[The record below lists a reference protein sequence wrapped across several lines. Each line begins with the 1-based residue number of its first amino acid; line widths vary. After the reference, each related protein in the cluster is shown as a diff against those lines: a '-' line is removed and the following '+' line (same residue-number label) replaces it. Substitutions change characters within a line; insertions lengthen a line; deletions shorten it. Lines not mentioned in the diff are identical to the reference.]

1 MQNHLFIGLG
11 GFGGKTLAEI
21 RKYAHLEKDRLKE
34 DPHNAPNVDYL
45 YVDSSEDVYRDSAL
59 WRVLGENVSLTPS
72 DRILI
77 RDGNIADAVNQID
90 QLPHFANWTGDSESL
105 RGRLEGQGGSDGA
118 NQRRRFGRFLF
129 SSNATPFLT
138 KVRDKITNLGEHNE
152 CTIHIFATFAGGTG
166 GGSLIDAITIIR
178 NHFTDELNFPIF
190 VYGYVTSRDEED
202 SDIGG
207 FFFANQ
213 YAVLRD
219 LNALMLG
226 KYRPQLLSKNHE
238 SPIPDRKYIN
248 LVSLITPTNRTNV
261 KFPPSAQV
269 KATGQWVYQRVL
281 ASAANQIPSGKP
293 QKAFTGEDV
302 FSGNDAYEKNRQGER
317 VRSNRFGTLGIKRWR
332 IPEEEIQEALMLDYL
347 DQVFNQVIYNRWDQK
362 RGYITDHS
370 DSPVGP
376 DDILDAIAMNSP
388 EAWSLSN
395 EEGYRTFQQDWEAES
410 RAVAFADN
418 LNDSINRL
426 ASHLQEYAHGK
437 LRDAGVQPYFEARKA
452 GVEQDATKALR
463 ELNIWIDEQWKA
475 GKIGINQLA
484 ETIQQLSATLEARGK
499 QFTDDSQVESTL
511 PSQVIDRWSNRAAK
525 IGWLA
530 KLFGAETKMFKR
542 FSRDIANS
550 YIALTRKEAFSY
562 AAKLAEHIQSNVE
575 QLGGSLRQTRLKLEN
590 VLEGIKDNREPL
602 LDHHAMERDNDEIVF
617 DPDHYDQFWATM
629 RGDRINLDN
638 LARECRAQLLEDQTF
653 SRLETLHGRSVENVR
668 SSLES
673 KVGPFIQIGHANA
686 AEYNPKLAGIK
697 LLGGKILDLFAN
709 SENENLR
716 LKVESF
722 VGSAVTLAKRK
733 KSEKQPKALDPDF
746 GSEQLPNMSLLI
758 FHPTSF
764 PYKEAKENLEE
775 LFEKSL
781 DAGKA
786 YFVDAGD
793 PADLRCFS
801 MDVAMPVRML
811 DVVHELK
818 PHYLQKIESP
828 DGIYFCH
835 LDFDAQSDGSHPDL
849 LAPTG
854 PLAEEGSQ

>member
-1 MQNHLFIGLG
+1 MKNHLFIGLG

-45 YVDSSEDVYRDSAL
+45 YVDSSEDVYNDSAL

-77 RDGNIADAVNQID
+77 RDGNITDAVNQID
-90 QLPHFANWTGDSESL
+90 QLPHFAKWTGDSESL

-138 KVRDKITNLGEHNE
+138 KVREKITDLGEHNE
-152 CTIHIFATFAGGTG
+152 CSIHIFATLAGGTG
-166 GGSLIDAITIIR
+166 SGSLIDAITIIR

-226 KYRPQLLSKNHE
+226 KYRPQLLSENQE
-238 SPIPDRKYIN
+238 RPIPDRKYIEY
-248 LVSLITPTNRTNV
+248 VSLITPTNRSNV

-281 ASAANQIPSGKP
+281 ATAAGQIPTDCR
-293 QKAFTGEDV
+293 KAFTGEDV
-302 FSGNDAYEKNRQGER
+302 FSGSDAYEKNRQGER

-347 DQVFNQVIYNRWDQK
+347 GQVFNQAIHNRWDHK

-376 DDILDAIAMNSP
+376 DNILDAIAMNSP

-395 EEGYRTFQQDWEAES
+395 EEGYRTFQQDWDAES

-418 LNDSINRL
+418 LNDSMDRL
-426 ASHLQEYAHGK
+426 ARHLQEHAHGK
-437 LRDAGVQPYFEARKA
+437 FRDAGVQPYFQACQA
-452 GVEQDATKALR
+452 GVEQDAKKALR
-463 ELNIWIDEQWKA
+463 ELNFWIDDQWKS
-475 GKIGINQLA
+475 GKIGINQLS

-499 QFTDDSQVESTL
+499 QFTNDSELETML

-542 FSRDIANS
+542 FSRDVANS

-562 AAKLAEHIQSNVE
+562 AAKLADNMRSNVE
-575 QLGGSLRQTRLKLEN
+575 QLEGSLRQTRLMLEK
-590 VLEGIKDNREPL
+590 VLEGIKDNRGLL

-617 DPDHYDQFWATM
+617 EPDHYDQFWATM
-629 RGDRINLDN
+629 RVERTNLDN
-638 LARECRAQLLEDQTF
+638 LARECRARLLEDQTF
-653 SRLETLHGRSVENVR
+653 SRLETLHGRSVEDVR

-673 KVGPFIQIGHANA
+673 EVGPFIQIGHANA
-686 AEYNPKLAGIK
+686 AESNPKLAGMK
-697 LLGGKILDLFAN
+697 LLGRKILDLFGN
-709 SENENLR
+709 SKNENMR

-722 VGSAVTLAKRK
+722 VESAVTLAKRK
-733 KSEKQPKALDPDF
+733 KAERQPKALDPDF
-746 GSEQLPNMSLLI
+746 GSQQLPKENLLI
-758 FHPTSF
+758 FYPFSGGN
-764 PYKEAKENLEE
+764 KQAVENLKK
-775 LFEKSL
+775 LFGKSL
-781 DAGKA
+781 VTGKDH
-786 YFVDAGD
+786 YVDAGD

-828 DGIYFCH
+828 NGIYFCH

>member
-21 RKYAHLEKDRLKE
+21 RKYAHLEKDRLKD
-34 DPHNAPNVDYL
+34 DPHKAPNVDYL
-45 YVDSSEDVYRDSAL
+45 YVDSSEDVYNDSAL
-59 WRVLGENVSLTPS
+59 WRVLGENVRLTPA

-90 QLPHFANWTGDSESL
+90 QLPHFAKWTGDSESL
-105 RGRLEGQGGSDGA
+105 DGRLEGQGGSDGA

-138 KVRDKITNLGEHNE
+138 KVREKITDLGEHNE
-152 CTIHIFATFAGGTG
+152 CSIHIFATFAGGTG
-166 GGSLIDAITIIR
+166 SGSLIDAITIIR
-178 NHFTDELNFPIF
+178 NHFTDEINFPIF
-190 VYGYVTSRDEED
+190 VYGYVTSRDEEN

-219 LNALMLG
+219 LNAIMLG
-226 KYRPQLLSKNHE
+226 KYRPQLLSANQEKQ
-238 SPIPDRKYIN
+238 IPDKKYIEN
-248 LVSLITPTNRTNV
+248 VSLITPTNKSNV

-281 ASAANQIPSGKP
+281 ATAADEIPTDCR
-293 QKAFTGEDV
+293 KAFTGEDV
-302 FSGNDAYEKNRQGER
+302 YSGSDAYEKNRQGER
-317 VRSNRFGTLGIKRWR
+317 VRSNRFGSLGIKRWR

-410 RAVAFADN
+410 RAVAFTEN

-426 ASHLQEYAHGK
+426 ARHLQEHAHGK

-452 GVEQDATKALR
+452 GAEQDAAKALR

-475 GKIGINQLA
+475 GKIGINQLV
-484 ETIQQLSATLEARGK
+484 ETIQQLGATLEARGK

-542 FSRDIANS
+542 FSRDIASS

-562 AAKLAEHIQSNVE
+562 AAKLAEHIQSGVE
-575 QLGGSLRQTRLKLEN
+575 QLGGSLRQTRLELERA
-590 VLEGIKDNREPL
+590 LEGIKDSREPL
-602 LDHHAMERDNDEIVF
+602 LDHHAMESDNDEIVF
-617 DPDHYDQFWATM
+617 DPDHYNQFWATM

-638 LARECRAQLLEDQTF
+638 LARECRSQLLEDQRF
-653 SRLETLHGRSVENVR
+653 SRLETLHGRLVEDVR

-686 AEYNPKLAGIK
+686 ADTNPQLAGIK

-709 SENENLR
+709 SENESLR
-716 LKVESF
+716 IKVESF

-733 KSEKQPKALDPDF
+733 KSEKQPKALDPNF
-746 GSEQLPNMSLLI
+746 GSEQLPKENLLI
-758 FHPTSF
+758 FYPKSGVN
-764 PYKEAKENLEE
+764 KEATKNLET
-775 LFEKSL
+775 LFKKSL
-781 DAGKA
+781 GNGKVH
-786 YFVDAGD
+786 FIDAGD

-811 DVVHELK
+811 EVVHELK
-818 PHYLQKIESP
+818 PHYLQKIKSSE
-828 DGIYFCH
+828 GTYFCH
-835 LDFDAQSDGSHPDL
+835 LDFDAQSDESHPDL

-854 PLAEEGSQ
+854 PLAEEGS

>member
-45 YVDSSEDVYRDSAL
+45 YVDSSPDVYNDSAL
-59 WRVLGENVSLTPS
+59 WRVLGENVSLTPA
-72 DRILI
+72 DRIFI
-77 RDGNIADAVNQID
+77 RDGNITDVVNQID
-90 QLPHFANWTGDSESL
+90 QLPHFAKWTGDSESL

-129 SSNATPFLT
+129 SSNAIPFLT

-152 CTIHIFATFAGGTG
+152 CSIHIFATFAGGTG
-166 GGSLIDAITIIR
+166 SGSLIDAITIIR
-178 NHFTDELNFPIF
+178 NHFTDESNFPIF

-226 KYRPQLLSKNHE
+226 KYRPQLLSENQE
-238 SPIPDRKYIN
+238 RPIPDRKYIN
-248 LVSLITPTNRTNV
+248 LVSLITPNNRANV

-281 ASAANQIPSGKP
+281 ASAAGQIPTACL
-293 QKAFTGEDV
+293 KAFTGEDV
-302 FSGNDAYEKNRQGER
+302 LSGSDAYEKNRQGEP

-332 IPEEEIQEALMLDYL
+332 IPEEEIQEAFMLDYL
-347 DQVFNQVIYNRWDQK
+347 DQVFNQAIHNRWDHK
-362 RGYITDHS
+362 RGYIADHS

-376 DDILDAIAMNSP
+376 DAILDAIDLNSP

-426 ASHLQEYAHGK
+426 ASHLQEHAHGK
-437 LRDAGVQPYFEARKA
+437 FRDAGVGPYFQACQA
-452 GVEQDATKALR
+452 GVGQDATKALR
-463 ELNIWIDEQWKA
+463 NLNDWIDDQWKA

-484 ETIQQLSATLEARGK
+484 ETLQQLIATLEARDK
-499 QFTDDSQVESTL
+499 QFTNDSELETTL

-575 QLGGSLRQTRLKLEN
+575 QLGGSLRQTRLKLER
-590 VLEGIKDNREPL
+590 VLEGIKDSREPL

-617 DPDHYDQFWATM
+617 DPDHYNQFWATM
-629 RGDRINLDN
+629 RGDRTNLDN
-638 LARECRAQLLEDQTF
+638 LARECRARLLEDQTF
-653 SRLETLHGRSVENVR
+653 SRLETLHGRSVEDIQ

-673 KVGPFIQIGHANA
+673 EVGPFMQIGHANA
-686 AEYNPKLAGIK
+686 AESNPTLAGIK
-697 LLGGKILDLFAN
+697 LLGRKILDLFVN
-709 SENENLR
+709 SENQNLR
-716 LKVESF
+716 NKVESF
-722 VGSAVTLAKRK
+722 VESSVSLAKRK
-733 KSEKQPKALDPDF
+733 SAERQPKVLDPDF
-746 GSEQLPNMSLLI
+746 GTKQLPKEALLI
-758 FHPTSF
+758 FYPTSGGN
-764 PYKEAKENLEE
+764 KEANENLET
-775 LFEKSL
+775 LFRSSM
-781 DAGKA
+781 DTGRP
-786 YFVDAGD
+786 YFINAGD

-801 MDVAMPVRML
+801 MDVAMPARML
-811 DVVHELK
+811 EVVHELK
-818 PHYLQKIESP
+818 PHYLEKIESSN
-828 DGIYFCH
+828 GIYFCH
-835 LDFDAQSDGSHPDL
+835 LDFDAQSDESHPDL

-854 PLAEEGSQ
+854 PLAEEGS